1 MQHEPPGGDTLG
13 TPLERIAGALGAR
26 LTHSRDDGISDV
38 VIAEP
43 GDALVGMPGVLVL
56 AVGVREDE
64 APALIAAAG
73 TAGASCVAVRAG
85 ADGGLSPAV
94 RDAAEAAGTP
104 VLGVPVGVR
113 WDTVEAEARRE
124 LIRGGG
130 GQQGDLYALAQTVA
144 TLTHGLVSIE
154 DTAHRVIAYAGP
166 GEEAD
171 ELRRRSVL
179 GRTCPEPY
187 LAMLR
192 DWGVYQRVR
201 KGEEVVEV
209 AAVPE
214 KDIRRRM
221 VAGINAGARPLGTI
235 WVQEGGRP
243 LAPDAEGALRGAA
256 RIAGAQLIDHY
267 YRGDP
272 AARLRSREE
281 LAHGLLTGR
290 FNAAA
295 LAEHLG
301 IPADSGASVVAFDLR
316 DTAARADG
324 TWRDARLA
332 EAAVLVSVHAA
343 AHRRNA
349 LVAQACGQ
357 IYAMLPEP
365 TGPAATATASSAA
378 AAVPAADTAATAAE
392 PALVRWAEHLVA
404 ALRQHTRSPVQA
416 CVAGTAARLEEIPE
430 VKLRGHR
437 GLSILAGHPERTVGA
452 YSGLV
457 SSMLVRETVELMAAR
472 GSVRHPGLT
481 ALVSHDAEHGTE
493 LARSLRLY
501 LDAFGDVGP
510 VAEVLNVHPNTL
522 RYRVRKATT
531 VAGLDLGD
539 PEHRL
544 AAMLQLRLPA
554 RAEEAPGPAF

>member
-1 MQHEPPGGDTLG
+1 MQHDLPGSGSLG
-13 TPLERIAGALGAR
+13 TPLERIAEALGAV
-26 LTHSRDDGISDV
+26 LTRAAAADATDDGISDV

-43 GDALVGMPGVLVL
+43 GDTLVGMPGVLVL
-56 AVGVREDE
+56 AVGVRDEE
-64 APALIAAAG
+64 APELIAAAG
-73 TAGASCVAVRAG
+73 AAGAACVAVRVG
-85 ADGGLSPAV
+85 GDGVTPAV
-94 RDAAEAAGTP
+94 RDAAAAAGVP
-104 VLGVPVGVR
+104 VLGLPAGVR

-124 LIRGGG
+124 LIRGGA

-154 DTAHRVIAYAGP
+154 DTAHRVVAYAGP

-171 ELRRRSVL
+171 ELRRRSIL

-214 KDIRRRM
+214 KGIRRRM
-221 VAGINAGARPLGTI
+221 VAGINAGARPLGTV

-243 LAPDAEGALRGAA
+243 LAPDTEGALRGAA
-256 RIAGAQLIDHY
+256 RIAGTQLIDHY
-267 YRGDP
+267 YRGDSG
-272 AARLRSREE
+272 ARLRSREE

-290 FNAAA
+290 FNATA

-301 IPADSGASVVAFDLR
+301 IPAASGASVVAFDLR
-316 DTAARADG
+316 DATARGDG

-332 EAAVLVSVHAA
+332 EAAVVVSVHAA
-343 AHRRNA
+343 AHRRDA

-365 TGPAATATASSAA
+365 AGTAGPE
-378 AAVPAADTAATAAE
+378 DTAATAAE
-392 PALVRWAEHLVA
+392 PALVRWAENLVA
-404 ALRQHTRSPVQA
+404 ALRQHTRTPVQA
-416 CVAGTAARLEEIPE
+416 CVAGTAARLDEIPE

-437 GLSILAGHPERTVGA
+437 GLRILADDPGRPVGA

-457 SSMLVRETVELMAAR
+457 SSMLVREAVDLMAAQ
-472 GSVRHPGLT
+472 GGIRHPGLT
-481 ALVSHDAEHGTE
+481 TLVAHDAEHGTE

-510 VAEVLNVHPNTL
+510 VAAALNVHPNTL
-522 RYRVRKATT
+522 RYRVRKAAA
-531 VAGLDLGD
+531 VSGLDLDD

-554 RAEEAPGPAF
+554 RDGEAGGRAF

>member
-1 MQHEPPGGDTLG
+1 MQHDPPGGDTLG
-13 TPLERIAGALGAR
+13 TPLERIAEALGAR
-26 LTHSRDDGISDV
+26 LTHSHDEGISDV

-56 AVGVREDE
+56 AVGAREEE

-85 ADGGLSPAV
+85 ADGGLPPAV
-94 RDAAEAAGTP
+94 RDAAAAAGTP
-104 VLGVPVGVR
+104 VLGVPAGVR

-124 LIRGGG
+124 LIRGGA

-201 KGEEVVEV
+201 KGDEVVEV

-235 WVQEGGRP
+235 WVQEGARP

-290 FNAAA
+290 FNTAA

-365 TGPAATATASSAA
+365 AGPTGATGSASTTAA
-378 AAVPAADTAATAAE
+378 AADTAATAAE

-404 ALRQHTRSPVQA
+404 ALRQHTRTPVQA

-437 GLSILAGHPERTVGA
+437 GLGILAAHPERPVGA

-457 SSMLVRETVELMAAR
+457 SSVLVRETVELMAAR
-472 GSVRHPGLT
+472 GGVRHPGLT
-481 ALVSHDAEHGTE
+481 ALVAQDAEHGTE

-510 VAEVLNVHPNTL
+510 VAEILNVHPNTL
-522 RYRVRKATT
+522 RYRVRKAAA
-531 VAGLDLGD
+531 VAGLDLDD

-554 RAEEAPGPAF
+554 RAEESAGPAF

>member
-1 MQHEPPGGDTLG
+1 MQHDLPEGDVPG
-13 TPLERIAGALGAR
+13 TPLERIAEALGAV
-26 LTHSRDDGISDV
+26 LTHSADDGISDV

-43 GDALVGMPGVLVL
+43 GETLVGMPGVLVL
-56 AVGVREDE
+56 AIGVRDE
-64 APALIAAAG
+64 EAAELTVAAG
-73 TAGASCVAVRAG
+73 AAGAACVAVRI
-85 ADGGLSPAV
+85 GGEGVPPAV
-94 RDAAEAAGTP
+94 REASAEAGVP
-104 VLGVPVGVR
+104 VLGVPAGVR

-124 LIRGGG
+124 LIRGAAGR
-130 GQQGDLYALAQTVA
+130 QGDLYALAQTLA
-144 TLTHGLVSIE
+144 TLTHGLVSVE

-201 KGEEVVEV
+201 KSDEVVEV

-221 VAGINAGARPLGTI
+221 VVGINAGTRPLGTI
-235 WVQEGGRP
+235 WVQEGHRP
-243 LAPDAEGALRGAA
+243 LAPDTEDALRGAA
-256 RIAGAQLIDHY
+256 RVAGTQLIDHY
-267 YRGDP
+267 YRDDP
-272 AARLRSREE
+272 GARLRSREE

-301 IPADSGASVVAFDLR
+301 IPATSGASVVAFDLR
-316 DTAARADG
+316 DTTARADG

-343 AHRRNA
+343 AHRRDA

-365 TGPAATATASSAA
+365 AGSAVAEDTADA
-378 AAVPAADTAATAAE
+378 AATAAE
-392 PALVRWAEHLVA
+392 PVLLRWAENLVA
-404 ALRQHTRSPVQA
+404 ALRQHTRTPVQA

-437 GLSILAGHPERTVGA
+437 GLRIMADDPRWRVGA

-457 SSMLVRETVELMAAR
+457 SSMLVREAVELMAAR
-472 GSVRHPGLT
+472 GGVRHPGLT
-481 ALVSHDAEHGTE
+481 ALVAHDAGHGTE

-522 RYRVRKATT
+522 RYRVRKAAA
-531 VAGLDLGD
+531 VAGLDLDD

-544 AAMLQLRLPA
+544 AAMLQLRLPPHT
-554 RAEEAPGPAF
+554 EEAAGPAF